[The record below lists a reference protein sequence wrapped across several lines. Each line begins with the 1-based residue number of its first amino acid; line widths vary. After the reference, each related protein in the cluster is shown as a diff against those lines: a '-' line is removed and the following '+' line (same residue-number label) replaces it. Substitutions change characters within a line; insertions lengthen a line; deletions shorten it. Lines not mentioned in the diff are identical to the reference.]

1 MRMMNGLA
9 AAGAVFLLLGAAAPC
24 AAASAEDPTE
34 AVGWYGREFVTC
46 GEKTSTGQIT
56 DCILAAAERW
66 DKRLNAAY
74 QKLMVQQ
81 PPEQQ
86 QRLRTAERAWVQFR
100 DANCDY
106 YINIPGTRAN
116 YIYAECRR
124 VLTAQRAIELEA
136 AARPV
141 E

>member
-1 MRMMNGLA
+1 MFRFAPAFIAL
-9 AAGAVFLLLGAAAPC
+9 FLLALPPAF
-24 AAASAEDPTE
+24 AASAEDPTE
-34 AVGWYGREFVTC
+34 AVGWYGKEYLSC
-46 GEKTSTGQIT
+46 GDRTSTVQIT
-56 DCILAAAERW
+56 DCLLALAERW
-66 DKRLNAAY
+66 DQRLNAAY
-74 QKLMVQQ
+74 QKLMANQ
-81 PPEQQ
+81 PAEQQ
-86 QRLRTAERAWVQFR
+86 ERVRKAERLWVQFR

-141 E
+141 N

>member
-1 MRMMNGLA
+1 MKSIS
-9 AAGAVFLLLGAAAPC
+9 LLLSAIMFITSLAP
-24 AAASAEDPTE
+24 AFAASAEEPTE
-34 AVGWYGREFVTC
+34 AVGWYGKEYIAC
-46 GEKTSTGQIT
+46 GDKMSTGQIT

-74 QKLMVQQ
+74 QKLMAQQ
-81 PPEQQ
+81 PKEQQ
-86 QRLRTAERAWVQFR
+86 DRMRAAERAWVQFR

>member
-1 MRMMNGLA
+1 MGSGTSILA
-9 AAGAVFLLLGAAAPC
+9 CVGTLLLLGAAPLHAQDDPE
-24 AAASAEDPTE
+24 APTE
-34 AVGWYGREFVTC
+34 AVNWYGKEFQAC
-46 GEKTSTGQIT
+46 GAKTSTGQIT
-56 DCILAAAERW
+56 DCILAAADRW
-66 DKRLNAAY
+66 DKRLNDAY
-74 QKLMVQQ
+74 QKLMAQQ

-86 QRLRTAERAWVQFR
+86 ERLRVAERAWVTYR
-100 DANCDY
+100 NANCDY

-141 E
+141 Y

>member
-1 MRMMNGLA
+1 MVRFVPAFIALFLLAVPLALA
-9 AAGAVFLLLGAAAPC
+9 ASP
-24 AAASAEDPTE
+24 EDPTE
-34 AVGWYGREFVTC
+34 AVGWYGKEYVTC
-46 GEKTSTGQIT
+46 GQQPSTVQIT
-56 DCILAAAERW
+56 DCLLAAAERW

-74 QKLMVQQ
+74 QKIMTNQ
-81 PPEQQ
+81 PVEQQ
-86 QRLRTAERAWVQFR
+86 ERMRKAERLWVQFR

-136 AARPV
+136 AVRPV
-141 E
+141 N